1 MGASAQI
8 YWPRMQ
14 PAQLAQMPGFTN
26 DCKAWADWLVAVVR
40 DSAALDALR
49 ELGCEAVTTFLTRGV
64 DESEVAWV
72 SPGELFAAAQT
83 LSQLVADADAATGY
97 LIELYGGTRYDVAD
111 PGHALSVD
119 LADIAKMA
127 LHAAKLGVENV
138 TMEVNW

>member
-1 MGASAQI
+1 MGASAQL

-14 PAQLAQMPGFTN
+14 
-26 DCKAWADWLVAVVR
+26 
-40 DSAALDALR
+40 
-49 ELGCEAVTTFLTRGV
+49 
-64 DESEVAWV
+64 
-72 SPGELFAAAQT
+72 
-83 LSQLVADADAATGY
+83 LSQLVADGDAATGY

-127 LHAAKLGVENV
+127 LHAAKLGVEKV